1 METTPGPHWRLVLG
15 RVPRAQPDP
24 RGSRRWGELAGLVH
38 ALGDVTP
45 RQVDGGAAVLRS
57 RDLGRGSTPANCAR
71 YRRGRTVPDIDAG
84 WPRHRTSPALG
95 SGQSSS
101 RCSRAPWRS
110 CPLGDVTPPGGRRRR
125 CAAVARLG
133 TWIDA
138 RQLRPISTRPNCAR
152 YRRGGTPTPDLTGAW
167 FWAEFLAPQS
177 DPPRIA
183 SPDRAPR
190 RSFTRSET
198 SRRQADGGSR
208 RAAVARLG
216 STPAP
221 ELCPISTR
229 GDAAPDLT
237 GGWFRAEF
245 LAAARTAAIG
255 GALDSG
261 HSSSPGRAVA
271 FVTLHLESGHSSATR
286 GPGAGGWRRARDRA
300 CVHSRGRRAPLRY
313 RTLPHA
319 THSSASAR

>member
-152 YRRGGTPTPDLTGAW
+152 YRPG
-167 FWAEFLAPQS
+167 
-177 DPPRIA
+177 
-183 SPDRAPR
+183 APR
-190 RSFTRSET
+190 HRTSPALGSGQSS
-198 SRRQADGGSR
+198 SRRSRTHRGSR
-208 RAAVARLG
+208 RRTGPRGARSPARRRHAARRTAAAGVPRSRDWDRRPPPNCARYRREATRHRTSLAVGSGQSSSRQPERQRSVARLIPG
-216 STPAP
+216 TVRPPAERWP
-221 ELCPISTR
+221 S
-229 GDAAPDLT
+229 
-237 GGWFRAEF
+237 
-245 LAAARTAAIG
+245 
-255 GALDSG
+255 
-261 HSSSPGRAVA
+261 
-271 FVTLHLESGHSSATR
+271 
-286 GPGAGGWRRARDRA
+286 
-300 CVHSRGRRAPLRY
+300 
-313 RTLPHA
+313 
-319 THSSASAR
+319 